1 MIPHE
6 HLPSCDAITNKP
18 ASQTPAILFSC
29 RLIST
34 LLLLAGLPSVA
45 AESPQ
50 VLPSTWPQAY
60 SVQMNTA
67 AGSLTLSTPY
77 YTVQHDIKRGGAIAS
92 IRLTHGKA
100 SNLLVLPFETRV
112 RDAAGKLYSDL
123 AKPALSVTPRLDGS
137 NVWVTVESDL
147 RDAEGKPSGIRVKTV
162 CEYRWG
168 YVKIHKELT
177 FPGKDFRVQDIC
189 PVSTV
194 LAPSLSAYGYRD
206 GLTEQEGAPAFGF
219 GSCHWGKLNAQ
230 GTPALDTP
238 NVPRYVMLAEPGV
251 EGLEWFV
258 ASDLAQWDLQL
269 AGKRGQGKCVL
280 QTSATP
286 AGIAFSVS
294 PFQNAQSPVLAPAR
308 VTFDYYLGLPL
319 LEGHAL
325 KPWFHNSFNRN
336 RGVWVGAEQ
345 IRQWAETGIQTV
357 HCHNDGDYYDD
368 GLFWRDGSYPPYPD
382 MAKYDQVIA
391 DCHKVGIR
399 VATYFSN
406 KELHP
411 STPQFQQHGSDWGRM
426 NLKGDLQHNSFNA
439 NSEFGAQMCLRSG
452 WLDAL
457 KASIDRVLTGHPLD
471 GVYYDWNVALLCCNP
486 RHEKL
491 AAGQPAAGHWD
502 IDELLN
508 LMEWT
513 RRRVGPRGLVIIH
526 NTTTPMF
533 ASENFADDIVANEW
547 GYGKWSGQ
555 GPSLQEL
562 PLEWSLV
569 GARARG
575 VISYGQLDAKSPRR
589 LHRLFA
595 LEALLGGV
603 TPWPASP
610 EAFELFTVLK
620 PIGTLE
626 TCRFAD
632 WRNQAV
638 TIRGARTGSAIYS
651 RPGESWLVLANLDET
666 TQEVSCVVH
675 PDKLPYPLSSV
686 ASATLF
692 TSSNTATNL
701 SGQPAPRPLDA
712 QHFTGSGLT
721 LTIPPDSAVL
731 VRVGLRR
738 ALVDG
743 GGS

>member
-1 MIPHE
+1 MIAHQR
-6 HLPSCDAITNKP
+6 LLIGRAITNKAGSAVP
-18 ASQTPAILFSC
+18 VILFKGPRIC
-29 RLIST
+29 A
-34 LLLLAGLPSVA
+34 LLLLLGLPLSA

-50 VLPSTWPQAY
+50 MLPSTWPQAY
-60 SVQMNTA
+60 SVQQDKA
-67 AGSLTLSTPY
+67 AGLLTLSTPY
-77 YTVQHDIKRGGAIAS
+77 YTVQHDLKRGGAISS

-100 SNLLVLPFETRV
+100 TNLLVLPFETRIQ
-112 RDAAGKLYSDL
+112 DAAGKIYSDL
-123 AKPALSVTPRLDGS
+123 KETAPRYTTRPDGP
-137 NVWVTVESDL
+137 NEWVTVESDL
-147 RDAEGKPSGIRVKTV
+147 RDAEGKSSGVRVKTDY
-162 CEYRWG
+162 EYRWG

-177 FPGKDFRVQDIC
+177 FPGKDFRVKDIC
-189 PVSTV
+189 PVSAV

-206 GLTEQEGAPAFGF
+206 GLTEQEGAPAFAF
-219 GSCHWGKLNAQ
+219 GSCHWGTV
-230 GTPALDTP
+230 GTTAAPAIDTP
-238 NVPRYVMLAEPGV
+238 QVPRYVMLANPGV

-258 ASDLAQWDLQL
+258 ASDLAQWDLQI
-269 AGKRGQGKCVL
+269 AGKRGQGKSLL
-280 QTSATP
+280 QTSSTP

-294 PFQNAQSPVLAPAR
+294 PFQNGQSPIQAPER
-308 VTFDYYLGLPL
+308 LTFDYYLGLPL

-325 KPWFHNSFNRN
+325 KPWFHSSFNRN
-336 RGVWVGAEQ
+336 RGDWVSPEQ
-345 IRQWAETGIQTV
+345 IQQWAQTGIQTV

-382 MAKYDQVIA
+382 MDKYDRVIA

-411 STPQFQQHGSDWGRM
+411 STPQFQQHGLEWGRM
-426 NLKGDLQHNSFNA
+426 NRKGDLQHNFFKA

-457 KASIDRVLTGHPLD
+457 KTNIARVLTDHPLD

-486 RHEKL
+486 QHERLK
-491 AAGQPAAGHWD
+491 AGQTAAGHWD

-533 ASENFADDIVANEW
+533 ATENFADDIVANEW

-555 GPSLQEL
+555 GPRLQDL

-575 VISYGQLDAKSPRR
+575 VISYGQLDAQSPRR

-595 LEALLGGV
+595 LEALLAGV

-610 EAFELFTVLK
+610 EAIELFQVLR
-620 PIGTLE
+620 PIGPFD

-638 TIRGARTGSAIYS
+638 TIRGARSASAIYS
-651 RPGESWLVLANLDET
+651 RPGESWLVLANLDEAAK
-666 TQEVSCVVH
+666 EVNCVLR

-686 ASATLF
+686 STAMLIP
-692 TSSNTATNL
+692 SSNISTNV
-701 SGQPAPRPLDA
+701 SNKPAPVSLDA
-712 QHFTGSGLT
+712 RKLTGSGVT
-721 LTIPPDSAVL
+721 LSIPPDTAVL
-731 VRVGLRR
+731 FHVR
-738 ALVDG
+738 
-743 GGS
+743 